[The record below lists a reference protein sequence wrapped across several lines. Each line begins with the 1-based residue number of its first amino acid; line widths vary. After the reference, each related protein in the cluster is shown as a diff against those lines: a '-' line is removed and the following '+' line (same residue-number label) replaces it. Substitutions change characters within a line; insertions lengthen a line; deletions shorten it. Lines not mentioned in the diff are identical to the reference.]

1 MKSTKYTT
9 PVTILRDNQLTVP
22 KKIADKL
29 KLAPGK
35 EAHITIWVDESAST

>member
-1 MKSTKYTT
+1 MKSKKYTT

-22 KKIADKL
+22 KNIADAL

-35 EAHITIWVDESAST
+35 EAHITIWVEDNPK